1 MTDVTA
7 AAPDD
12 ATTFPPVR
20 VQRQTPSGV
29 VALVLGLLTLT
40 MALFARGGIWGL
52 ICKVVDAPWFPT
64 RRTLLED
71 RR

>member
-1 MTDVTA
+1 MLIGALIYFFADRWFGEYG
-7 AAPDD
+7 
-12 ATTFPPVR
+12 ATYLV
-20 VQRQTPSGV
+20 
-29 VALVLGLLTLT
+29 VLGLLTLF

-71 RR
+71 GK